1 MSFILVWF
9 TAGSPSCHEGAW
21 DVTFSFHSMIAG
33 ILTMIWVI
41 MGSEEEPV
49 AGTGDQQIASIVLSA
64 VNFPILM
71 YLGISM
77 YLSKYVLKF

>member
-1 MSFILVWF
+1 
-9 TAGSPSCHEGAW
+9 
-21 DVTFSFHSMIAG
+21 MIAG

-77 YLSKYVLKF
+77 YLSKYVLKFWKTIFEINRKILQKKKRAK